1 MWAIMA
7 VSIQMLAG
15 PNVWAVTD
23 EGTFED
29 EVTCQAALAEA
40 VPRTLS
46 EDLRLAWEIGELKYI
61 CLKVRGAGPSTN

>member
-7 VSIQMLAG
+7 VSIQMLSG

-23 EGTFED
+23 EGTFEN
-29 EVTCQAALAEA
+29 EALCEAALAEA

-46 EDLRLAWEIGELKYI
+46 EEMRIAWEAGELKYV
-61 CLKVRGAGPSTN
+61 CLKVRGASPT